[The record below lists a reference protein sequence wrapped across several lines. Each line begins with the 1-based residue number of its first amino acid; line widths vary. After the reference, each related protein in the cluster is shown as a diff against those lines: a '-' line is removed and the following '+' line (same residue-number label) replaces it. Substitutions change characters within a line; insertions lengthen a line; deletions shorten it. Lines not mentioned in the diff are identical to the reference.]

1 MWVHAFCRGAA
12 NTVPEVCGIVVRAV
26 RLETDA
32 WGGRTRTSSAGCAL
46 GWMGGDVE
54 VSIRIAG
61 RAAGNA
67 G

>member
-1 MWVHAFCRGAA
+1 MRIHAFCRGAA
-12 NTVPEVCGIVVRAV
+12 NIVPEVFGIVVRAV

-32 WGGRTRTSSAGCAL
+32 WGGRTRTGSAGCAL
-46 GWMGGDVE
+46 GRMGGDVE
-54 VSIRIAG
+54 VSIGIAG